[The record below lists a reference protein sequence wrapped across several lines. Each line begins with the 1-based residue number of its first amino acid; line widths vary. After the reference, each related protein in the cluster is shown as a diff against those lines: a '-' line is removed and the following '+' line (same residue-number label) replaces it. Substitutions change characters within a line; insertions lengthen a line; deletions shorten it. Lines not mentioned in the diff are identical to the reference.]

1 MPASSNKGGQ
11 AMAYPDVCMTAAAP
25 SPIPIPYPNICMFT
39 GAKGSTCPDKVKFD
53 NKKPVCQGTVISSS
67 SGDEAGSSPGGCVCG
82 QNKKEGEVKLGSGC
96 VKITPAHDPN
106 DYEVGKRQ
114 NLPMINILNPEGTLN
129 SNAGAYEGQTV
140 LDARKNVVADL
151 EKHSACATNHI
162 AG

>member
-11 AMAYPDVCMTAAAP
+11 AMAFPDVCMTAAAP

-96 VKITPAHDPN
+96 VSAQ
-106 DYEVGKRQ
+106 GKKVAYIGVMVSH
-114 NLPMINILNPEGTLN
+114 NKNNMP
-129 SNAGAYEGQTV
+129 AGAQIAPSQT
-140 LDARKNVVADL
+140 AITVVP
-151 EKHSACATNHI
+151 
-162 AG
+162 